1 MTATFA
7 PSARKGSAAAGRRTV
22 ARTSSRA
29 SKAATIACPR
39 TPDAPVTM
47 TVIAARLPTR
57 VRRCAMD
64 DADRIEL
71 AVGTRPTVL
80 EPVAGHGAPSHR
92 RWRVLFG
99 DRSPAFA
106 KVAAFDYVADWLRLE
121 HANYRS
127 LAGMPYLPDVVGWHD
142 DGEAPVLVIEDL
154 SQAVWPPPWSSQ
166 AVDAVLEALA
176 EIQSTPPPTAI
187 DEDFGALFDIHE
199 GWDPMRD
206 DPTGALALGVFHR
219 PWFERHADDL
229 AAAAATAEL
238 GGDVLLH
245 GDVRS
250 DNLCLRAGR
259 AVMIDWNWACL
270 GARNLDLASSLP
282 SLYHE
287 GGPEPWTLLPGA
299 APLASLLAGFFLEH
313 GARTDRT
320 SAARSEAA
328 ARSGCCGRFAG
339 RATSSASR
347 SPPDI

>member
-1 MTATFA
+1 
-7 PSARKGSAAAGRRTV
+7 
-22 ARTSSRA
+22 
-29 SKAATIACPR
+29 
-39 TPDAPVTM
+39 
-47 TVIAARLPTR
+47 
-57 VRRCAMD
+57 MD

-99 DRSPAFA
+99 DGSAAFA

-127 LAGMPYLPDVVGWHD
+127 LTGMPYLPDVVGWHD

-176 EIQSTPPPTAI
+176 EIQSTPPPPAI
-187 DEDFGALFDIHE
+187 DEDFGAPFDIHE
-199 GWDPMRD
+199 GWNPMRD
-206 DPTGALALGVFHR
+206 DPTGALALGVFDR

-259 AVMIDWNWACL
+259 AIMIDWNWPCL
-270 GARNLDLASSLP
+270 GAR
-282 SLYHE
+282 
-287 GGPEPWTLLPGA
+287 
-299 APLASLLAGFFLEH
+299 
-313 GARTDRT
+313 T
-320 SAARSEAA
+320 SISPRGCRACTTKAARSRGRCCL
-328 ARSGCCGRFAG
+328 ARRRWRPYWRGSSSSTPGAHRSHKRRTFGSSSSIRVLWRFAG
-339 RATSSASR
+339 RARSSASR
-347 SPPDI
+347 SPPDIAPATCCYNRAPWPSHPPNTRTCSTCSGARDCA

>member
-1 MTATFA
+1 
-7 PSARKGSAAAGRRTV
+7 
-22 ARTSSRA
+22 
-29 SKAATIACPR
+29 
-39 TPDAPVTM
+39 
-47 TVIAARLPTR
+47 
-57 VRRCAMD
+57 MD

-127 LAGMPYLPDVVGWHD
+127 LTGMPYLPDVVGWHD

-176 EIQSTPPPTAI
+176 EIQSTPPPPAI

-206 DPTGALALGVFHR
+206 DPTGALHSGYSIGRGSSVTQTTSPR
-219 PWFERHADDL
+219 PRPQQSS
-229 AAAAATAEL
+229 AATCCCTATSEATIS
-238 GGDVLLH
+238 V
-245 GDVRS
+245 S
-250 DNLCLRAGR
+250 
-259 AVMIDWNWACL
+259 
-270 GARNLDLASSLP
+270 
-282 SLYHE
+282 
-287 GGPEPWTLLPGA
+287 EP
-299 APLASLLAGFFLEH
+299 
-313 GARTDRT
+313 
-320 SAARSEAA
+320 AARS
-328 ARSGCCGRFAG
+328 
-339 RATSSASR
+339 
-347 SPPDI
+347 